1 MKSTTIPSISR
12 RGFLSRA
19 AAIAGSF
26 AIPLP
31 AEDAAPTWVYVGCY
45 TARGQGITTYQMNT
59 TTGELT
65 FVRVTGTPQTLANP
79 SFLALDPHGRYLYCC
94 NEIANF
100 EGRQSGSVTGFSI
113 DRSNGMLTEINRQ
126 PTEGRNPAHLSVDPS
141 GRFVLAANYSGT
153 TTMTNNVAVIPIGE
167 GGRLQTPSQIVTH
180 TGTLGPMAA
189 RQEAPHAHQILVDPT
204 GQWVTVNDLALDT
217 TFVSY
222 LDRDAGML
230 VTREEAIVAP
240 AGAGPRHLAFHPNGR
255 WMYIL
260 HELGSTL
267 GAYNWDPERG
277 GATSINT
284 LSTLPT
290 WYRGVNTTAQ
300 VVVSSDGRFVYAS
313 NRGHNSIAVF
323 SINQT
328 TGAITY
334 LGEHWTFGETPRNFN
349 VDPSGNFMYVAH
361 QNTDNIAAFKVDR
374 TSGRLEMI
382 GQLLTTG
389 QPVCIVFLAPELEGN
404 TVKPGVTF
412 AAVRNPVMRGS
423 NGASTMSLAW
433 NAPGVSAVDIR
444 VGAVNGNSLG
454 RQGAF
459 GTATTGQ
466 FVTDGMMF
474 YLQDVSDG
482 KPLTAENT
490 LGTVRA
496 SVR

>member
-1 MKSTTIPSISR
+1 MKSTTIQSISR

-19 AAIAGSF
+19 AVF
-26 AIPLP
+26 ASSLALPLRGDE
-31 AEDAAPTWVYVGCY
+31 ADQTWVYVGCY
-45 TARGQGITTYQMNT
+45 TARGQGITTYQMNP

-65 FVRVTGTPQTLANP
+65 FVRVTGTPATLANP
-79 SFLALDPHGRYLYCC
+79 SFLALDPHGRYLFCC
-94 NEIANF
+94 NEIGNY
-100 EGRQSGSVTGFSI
+100 EGRQSGSVTAFSI

-167 GGRLQTPSQIVTH
+167 GGRLEPPTQIVTH
-180 TGTLGPMAA
+180 TGALGPMTA
-189 RQEAPHAHQILVDPT
+189 RQEAPHAHQILTDPT
-204 GQWVTVNDLALDT
+204 GQWVTVNDLALDK

-222 LDRDAGML
+222 LDRNAGML

-240 AGAGPRHLAFHPNGR
+240 PGAGPRHLAFHPNGR
-255 WMYIL
+255 WMFIL

-277 GATSINT
+277 GATAINT
-284 LSTLPT
+284 ASTLPS
-290 WYRGVNTTAQ
+290 WYTGINTTAQ
-300 VVVSSDGRFVYAS
+300 VVVSGDGRFVYAS

-334 LGEHWTFGETPRNFN
+334 IGEHWTFGETPRNFN
-349 VDPSGNFMYVAH
+349 IDPSGNFMYVAH
-361 QNTDNIAAFKVDR
+361 QNTDNIATFKVDR
-374 TSGRLEMI
+374 TTGRLEMI

-389 QPVCIVFLAPELEGN
+389 QPVCIVFLAPESTGN
-404 TVKPGVTF
+404 FVKPGVTF
-412 AAVRNPVMRGS
+412 SAVRNPVLRGA
-423 NGASTMSLAW
+423 NGASTLSLAW
-433 NAPGVSAVDIR
+433 NAPGVTDVDIR
-444 VGAVNGNSLG
+444 IGAVNGNSLG
-454 RQGAF
+454 RQGPF
-459 GTATTGQ
+459 GTTTTGEW
-466 FVTDGMMF
+466 VSDGMMF
-474 YLQDVSDG
+474 YLQDVSGG
-482 KPLTAENT
+482 KALTAENT